1 MNEEDAR
8 GDGRVEDEMRE
19 EEVTSVEA
27 TEGDELPECGSEE
40 IFDRRDL
47 SLSECVKESMRCER
61 VDP

>member
-8 GDGRVEDEMRE
+8 GDGRVEDEMSE
-19 EEVTSVEA
+19 DEVTSVEA

-47 SLSECVKESMRCER
+47 SLSE
-61 VDP
+61 

>member
-19 EEVTSVEA
+19 DEVTSVEV
-27 TEGDELPECGSEE
+27 TEGDELPELGSEE

-47 SLSECVKESMRCER
+47 SLSE
-61 VDP
+61 